1 MYILVV
7 DKLVLRQKQINSMDT
22 KYFEYFIVAILTTI
36 IFFFW
41 VYPIQKKVSKII
53 IHTISSILKGKPEEI
68 LQNKRTLYCILS
80 VKQQKHSTE

>member
-36 IFFFW
+36 IFFFL
-41 VYPIQKKVSKII
+41 SLS
-53 IHTISSILKGKPEEI
+53 HPE
-68 LQNKRTLYCILS
+68 KS
-80 VKQQKHSTE
+80 F

>member
-36 IFFFW
+36 IFSFVFIP
-41 VYPIQKKVSKII
+41 YRKKF
-53 IHTISSILKGKPEEI
+53 LK
-68 LQNKRTLYCILS
+68 
-80 VKQQKHSTE
+80 

>member
-36 IFFFW
+36 IFLLCL
-41 VYPIQKKVSKII
+41 S
-53 IHTISSILKGKPEEI
+53 HTEKSF
-68 LQNKRTLYCILS
+68 
-80 VKQQKHSTE
+80 